1 MKLKEFIDQSVRI
14 YRMAKKPTPE
24 EFKRTAKITGLGI
37 TILGILGFT
46 IHMIV
51 WFIQNGGQ

>member
-1 MKLKEFIDQSVRI
+1 MGWREFLDQAVRI

-37 TILGILGFT
+37 TVLGTLGFI

-51 WFIQNGGQ
+51 WILQNGGQ

>member
-1 MKLKEFIDQSVRI
+1 MKIREFVDQAVRI
-14 YRMAKKPTPE
+14 FRMAKKPTPE

-37 TILGILGFT
+37 TILGTLGFI